1 MARKTED
8 PGLFAERD
16 EHPALRYRETD
27 PETSKEA
34 ASQFTK
40 TAAAHREQII
50 DVLRAARAP
59 MTAGEIG
66 ERIGLTNVQV
76 SRRMSDP
83 EVSHRVYTCQPREC
97 RVNGTRMTTYRYDRG
112 D

>member
-50 DVLRAARAP
+50 DVLRAARGWEKP
-59 MTAGEIG
+59 
-66 ERIGLTNVQV
+66 
-76 SRRMSDP
+76 SDHVP
-83 EVSHRVYTCQPREC
+83 VIATF
-97 RVNGTRMTTYRYDRG
+97 DL